1 MPNSNSTYIVKTLG
15 CKANLY
21 DSQLIEAELQ
31 KRGWTPVANGGN
43 PGLCIVNSCTVTDEA
58 DRQSRKT
65 AARLSRDNPATRVV
79 VTGCAAEIDPERLAQ
94 SKGIDYVIG
103 NRNKPDLVEIILQ
116 KTASRSLE
124 TDSQNLPRERA
135 EILGQ
140 TQGFTEMLSRHPMD
154 RDWYGEEGFLTPP
167 VHLEGHSAKTR
178 AFLKIQEGCN
188 SFCTYCI
195 IPYGRGPSRSVRPR
209 ELIEQIRALVSQ
221 GIREV
226 VITGTNVGDYG
237 TDWTPEGTP
246 QSVPLVELFRMILSE
261 TGLERLRVSSLDPVE
276 ITPELRALAQSNSR
290 FCPHFHVSLQSA
302 HSRTLR
308 MMKRKY
314 ATSEVRRCLES
325 IAGLR
330 APVGGVFVG
339 MDIITGFPGETDE

>member
-1 MPNSNSTYIVKTLG
+1 
-15 CKANLY
+15 
-21 DSQLIEAELQ
+21 
-31 KRGWTPVANGGN
+31 
-43 PGLCIVNSCTVTDEA
+43 
-58 DRQSRKT
+58 
-65 AARLSRDNPATRVV
+65 
-79 VTGCAAEIDPERLAQ
+79 
-94 SKGIDYVIG
+94 
-103 NRNKPDLVEIILQ
+103 
-116 KTASRSLE
+116 
-124 TDSQNLPRERA
+124 
-135 EILGQ
+135 
-140 TQGFTEMLSRHPMD
+140 MLSRHPID

-209 ELIEQIRALVSQ
+209 ELIEQIHTLVSQ

-237 TDWTPEGTP
+237 ADWVPEGTP
-246 QSVPLVELFRMILSE
+246 QSAPLVEFFRLILAE
-261 TGLERLRVSSLDPVE
+261 TKLERLRVSSLDPVE
-276 ITPELRALAQSNSR
+276 ITPELMALVETDSR

-314 ATSEVRRCLES
+314 STAEVRRCLET
-325 IAGLR
+325 IEKLCGTGLVRRLAGYLSEWMSSR
-330 APVGGVFVG
+330 VSRRNGRGIRRGV
-339 MDIITGFPGETDE
+339 